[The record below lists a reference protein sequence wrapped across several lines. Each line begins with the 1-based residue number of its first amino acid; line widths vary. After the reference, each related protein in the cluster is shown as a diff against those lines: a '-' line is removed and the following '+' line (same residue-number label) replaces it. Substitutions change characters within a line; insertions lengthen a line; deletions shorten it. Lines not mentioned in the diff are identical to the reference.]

1 MVTKFIDDVDL
12 DEYYGGTLTP
22 YAALSQSVAHELV
35 SRSPKHAWAK
45 HPRLG
50 GHVSEPSDEM
60 ELGNVLDELVLGGSR
75 RIQSIPFDDYRTNA
89 AKAARDAA
97 RADGKIPVKESKL
110 ITLQAVAERAKK
122 SFSMAGVELT
132 GLSQV
137 CILWES
143 RATNGALV
151 QCQALLDHVLVDDG
165 LILDLKTADNA
176 SPVKL
181 GAKCFALGY
190 EIQSA
195 AYREAFVAC
204 FPEFVGRT
212 RFRNCFL
219 ETSWP
224 HVTVVTEMDG
234 EMSAL
239 GEARWRRAV
248 DTWEECLRTDTW
260 PAYTAPREVLRV
272 SPPSW
277 AMAEEM
283 MLTEA
288 V

>member
-1 MVTKFIDDVDL
+1 MVTKFIPDVGL
-12 DEYYGGTLTP
+12 DEYYSGALTERP
-22 YAALSQSVAHELV
+22 ALSQSMAHELV

-50 GHVSEPSDEM
+50 GHVSIPTDEM

-75 RIQSIPFDDYRTNA
+75 RIESIPFDDYRKND

-97 RADGKIPVKESKL
+97 RAAGKIPVKAIKL
-110 ITLQAVAERAKK
+110 IELEAVAERAKQ
-122 SFSMAGVELT
+122 SFRLAGVELN
-132 GLSQV
+132 GQSQV

-143 RATNGALV
+143 QASNGAMV
-151 QCQALLDHVLVDDG
+151 QCQALLDHVIVDAG
-165 LILDLKTADNA
+165 LIYDLKTADNA
-176 SPVKL
+176 SPQKL

-204 FPEFVGRT
+204 FPEFAGRT
-212 RFRNCFL
+212 KFRNCFL

-234 EMSAL
+234 EMAAL
-239 GEARWRRAV
+239 GETRWRRAV
-248 DTWEECLRTDTW
+248 DAWEECLRTDTW
-260 PAYTAPREVLRV
+260 PAYSAPREVLRV

-283 MLTEA
+283 MLAEA